1 MSHIDAGPLS
11 TYNSLMDKHL
21 AGYFS
26 NSKMRRHLKKSGLIT
41 RRGEIVT
48 QNQYRHNMAKKEHKQ
63 HVKDLLA
70 QAIVH
75 KTLDMERMRQVAI
88 KKKLE
93 EIAKIELVRRVKTDR
108 RRQGDED
115 ILPYLSPRP
124 NSASQRPKT
133 SPARGRPKDPY
144 SRPDARLGFQEHP
157 DSSSRRPIY
166 IDAEGQPISPR
177 DEKYPKEE
185 IDTRHLYGLDN
196 VALREYT
203 MTLDESKKGKAGA
216 SPYVQSQLPDD
227 AKIPSPPR
235 TSRSVQSAGSKRRL
249 LRPMKQRGTLH
260 RQEPPMTHPSRLQS
274 LCEVTIRY
282 HGENLQLAH
291 EVLGDPRHEVL
302 VEQQHCGGNTLI
314 VYKDLLMPGTD
325 FQFLSRR
332 HRGYPFSLTFYVN
345 GVMSARLSTCCEFK
359 HTAGCKIGGKQGH
372 FGLVAVSGGLGPCY
386 KCQVEKQVKESQKKK
401 KQPKP
406 AKEEKAEPEENE
418 EEEDTIICP
427 VEDDEDAYGDDFE
440 DDDDERSA
448 SAAGPMSTVA
458 SVTNGPTIDVA
469 EDDEEYAESTLD
481 EAKNIDVR
489 PANSPRSAAESTR
502 STRSTVSSP
511 SSSSS
516 SSSSSDEEDYNKDY
530 GDDFDDTESDAES
543 TAKTESSA
551 KVEVQSTTEGPS
563 EVESNAET
571 DKVDEGDTDKTI
583 GGTTDDEQAQEIPDD
598 DDEKD
603 TDIVVSPRESE
614 SARESDVGTDV
625 VEDEEEVAV
634 PVVMVTSAVKEAA
647 VEDETSASEVAEDG
661 ESEKAESERVV
672 SENEASEVDEVAE
685 EEEEEEKEEPEIV
698 EKKKDYEDDFDD
710 DDDDDKSS
718 KKDKDDEKDGGAGGA
733 SGHSGDSSSDAGD
746 DESVQEEP
754 EDDGKKGGD
763 EKGKAS
769 GGEHDQDEGVLSSD
783 TEVDEKSGKV
793 VVAADVHASDDEKVE
808 SVAESETEEKKD
820 VAVVV
825 TSAPES
831 PRESMTSPKEGVTSP
846 RESVTSPRDSS
857 PTSSPE
863 SAVSSPREASPVL
876 ESPPAKEP
884 EPETADETGAE
895 SDISDTEGDDADAE
909 PDYSS
914 TSDTESRTGTGS
926 ESDVGAYLA
935 LKSTTPTLEPVIEHP
950 GSISTIIDN
959 KPHVDLSSIQLNKT
973 QVKELCEDVA
983 ERDDIQS
990 VVVRNGKLDDKSI
1003 GKLTESIL
1011 ATPSEVKMLNFNLN
1025 RITPEGAKH
1034 VSTIVKERP
1043 KIQVLLLHGN
1053 PLGDDGVKEVVD
1065 AVEYLKIAAEP
1076 KPLSP
1081 VSDVGSQ
1088 ESTRSVESE
1097 EGTPIRSAA
1106 KDLVKGV
1113 MDDVMR
1119 SPSFQELQPGQ
1130 KFELLQIDLGDTTM
1144 GNAGASHVARMIAF
1158 DTPIST
1164 LNLTGNMNIKRAGW
1178 QSISEALKHNTHL
1191 RVLTLDYT
1199 MLGDEGVEILAE
1211 ALKQNT
1217 TLRTIDLE
1225 GNFISDKGGD
1235 AILDLLSVNKSI
1247 QDVTVMPGNKLSEEK
1262 QSQIKDALDAR
1273 KSS

>member
-157 DSSSRRPIY
+157 DYYYSYVHDDDDDDETPKPSSSRRPIY

-418 EEEDTIICP
+418 EE
-427 VEDDEDAYGDDFE
+427 
-440 DDDDERSA
+440 
-448 SAAGPMSTVA
+448 
-458 SVTNGPTIDVA
+458 
-469 EDDEEYAESTLD
+469 
-481 EAKNIDVR
+481 
-489 PANSPRSAAESTR
+489 
-502 STRSTVSSP
+502 
-511 SSSSS
+511 
-516 SSSSSDEEDYNKDY
+516 
-530 GDDFDDTESDAES
+530 
-543 TAKTESSA
+543 
-551 KVEVQSTTEGPS
+551 
-563 EVESNAET
+563 
-571 DKVDEGDTDKTI
+571 
-583 GGTTDDEQAQEIPDD
+583 
-598 DDEKD
+598 
-603 TDIVVSPRESE
+603 
-614 SARESDVGTDV
+614 
-625 VEDEEEVAV
+625 
-634 PVVMVTSAVKEAA
+634 
-647 VEDETSASEVAEDG
+647 
-661 ESEKAESERVV
+661 
-672 SENEASEVDEVAE
+672 
-685 EEEEEEKEEPEIV
+685 
-698 EKKKDYEDDFDD
+698 DYEDDFDD

>member
-157 DSSSRRPIY
+157 DYYYSYVHDDDDDDETPKPSSSRRPIY

-427 VEDDEDAYGDDFE
+427 VEDDE
-440 DDDDERSA
+440 
-448 SAAGPMSTVA
+448 
-458 SVTNGPTIDVA
+458 
-469 EDDEEYAESTLD
+469 
-481 EAKNIDVR
+481 
-489 PANSPRSAAESTR
+489 
-502 STRSTVSSP
+502 
-511 SSSSS
+511 
-516 SSSSSDEEDYNKDY
+516 
-530 GDDFDDTESDAES
+530 
-543 TAKTESSA
+543 
-551 KVEVQSTTEGPS
+551 
-563 EVESNAET
+563 
-571 DKVDEGDTDKTI
+571 
-583 GGTTDDEQAQEIPDD
+583 
-598 DDEKD
+598 
-603 TDIVVSPRESE
+603 
-614 SARESDVGTDV
+614 
-625 VEDEEEVAV
+625 
-634 PVVMVTSAVKEAA
+634 
-647 VEDETSASEVAEDG
+647 
-661 ESEKAESERVV
+661 
-672 SENEASEVDEVAE
+672 
-685 EEEEEEKEEPEIV
+685 
-698 EKKKDYEDDFDD
+698 DYEDDFDD

>member
-157 DSSSRRPIY
+157 DYYYSYVHDDDDDDETPKPSSSRRPIY

-427 VEDDEDAYGDDFE
+427 VEDDE
-440 DDDDERSA
+440 
-448 SAAGPMSTVA
+448 
-458 SVTNGPTIDVA
+458 
-469 EDDEEYAESTLD
+469 
-481 EAKNIDVR
+481 
-489 PANSPRSAAESTR
+489 
-502 STRSTVSSP
+502 
-511 SSSSS
+511 
-516 SSSSSDEEDYNKDY
+516 DY